1 MLGCRA
7 MRQPIRALSAW
18 NVILVLACLFIAA
31 CGGSSG
37 DSPAPPTPP
46 PAANQPPVITSPSS
60 ATINEQTAG
69 PVYTLTASDPD
80 GDAITLAVVAGGD
93 EGVFSFAPAT
103 GILSLAQGLDFGAPQ
118 DADGNNVY
126 RVTFEARDARG
137 GSARLAVDIQVLQVE
152 EGMALRRVGTG
163 FSQPLYLAGIPG
175 TDRVVVLQKGGL
187 ARVLDPET
195 GSIDGVAFLD
205 VTSEVSTD
213 SERGL
218 LGLAFSPD
226 FATDRTFYVNLTN
239 TAGDTEI
246 RRYRMFTGSSVQAD
260 PSTVETLITIDRP
273 RANHNA
279 GWIGF
284 GADGFLYIPTGDS
297 GGGGD
302 PDNVAQ
308 TTTSLLGKILRIDVS
323 GDDFPADAARNYRIP
338 AGNAFPGG
346 AGGAPEI
353 FVLGLRNPYRASFDP
368 VSGDLFIGDVG
379 QNAAEEI
386 NRMRPSDLGAN
397 YGWRL
402 REGTQ
407 AYNGG
412 ANSVA
417 FTPPVTEYGHGT
429 GPNQGRS
436 VTGGYVY
443 RGPITAIRD
452 HYVFADFISGNVWSV
467 PETSLVVGQTLGSGA
482 FNRLNDDLVPDAGTL
497 AQISSFGLD
506 NEGQLYIVSLSGN
519 VFRIEPAP

>member
-1 MLGCRA
+1 P
-7 MRQPIRALSAW
+7 QP
-18 NVILVLACLFIAA
+18 
-31 CGGSSG
+31 
-37 DSPAPPTPP
+37 
-46 PAANQPPVITSPSS
+46 
-60 ATINEQTAG
+60 
-69 PVYTLTASDPD
+69 
-80 GDAITLAVVAGGD
+80 
-93 EGVFSFAPAT
+93 
-103 GILSLAQGLDFGAPQ
+103 LDFDAPQ

-126 RVTFEARDARG
+126 RVTFEARDGRG
-137 GSARLAVDIQVLQVE
+137 GVASLTVEITVLQVE
-152 EGMALRRVGTG
+152 VGMALRRVGTG
-163 FSQPLYLAGIPG
+163 FTQPLYLTGIPG

-187 ARVLDPET
+187 ARVLNFDT
-195 GSIDGVAFLD
+195 GEPDGVPFLD
-205 VTSEVSTD
+205 VTGEVSTD

-218 LGLAFSPD
+218 LGLAFSPE

-239 TAGDTEI
+239 MAGDTEI

-308 TTTSLLGKILRIDVS
+308 NLNSLLGKVLRVDVS
-323 GDDFPADAARNYRIP
+323 GDDFPADASRNYRIP
-338 AGNAFPGG
+338 PGNAFPGG

-368 VSGDLFIGDVG
+368 ISGDLFIGDVG
-379 QNAAEEI
+379 QNAVEEI
-386 NRMRPSDLGAN
+386 NRMRPSDAGAN

-407 AYNGG
+407 PYSGG
-412 ANSVA
+412 ANSA
-417 FTPPVTEYGHGT
+417 DFTPPVTEYTHGS

-467 PETSLVVGQTLGSGA
+467 PEASLVVGETLSSAA
-482 FNRLNDDLVPDAGTL
+482 FNRLNEDLVPDVGTL
-497 AQISSFGLD
+497 ERVSSFGLD
-506 NEGQLYIVSLSGN
+506 TEGRLYIVSIGGN
-519 VFRIEPAP
+519 VFRIEPVP